1 MNELLN
7 TLVIYINDEIRSCK
21 VALET
26 EEKGKG
32 IAFLQG
38 YITGYRLLLGYLKE
52 SFNFT
57 DSFLEDNGE
66 AAVDIKSFDY
76 GELLGFDAAIE
87 GLKLSGDW
95 TGLLDAVKQKET
107 ELKSFLLNTAENA
120 RDLFFTQASGRSLRC
135 YEDLFRQITS
145 EHEKRRGELFY
156 ETDEIINAVG
166 K

>member
-7 TLVIYINDEIRSCK
+7 TLVIYINDKIRFCK
-21 VALET
+21 GNLET
-26 EEKGKG
+26 EKKGRE

-52 SFNFT
+52 SFNFP

-66 AAVDIKSFDY
+66 AAADIKSLDD
-76 GELLGFDAAIE
+76 GALLGFEIDIE
-87 GLKLSGDW
+87 GLKSSGGW
-95 TGLLDAVKQKET
+95 TGLLDAVTQKET
-107 ELKSFLLNTAENA
+107 ELKSFLLETAENA

-135 YEDLFRQITS
+135 YEDLFRQITA

-156 ETDEIINAVG
+156 ETDEIINAGG